1 MAENKRKSKRPSPLS
16 LQPTTTDST
25 DSPDALH
32 PTVDTSSEYVL

>member
-16 LQPTTTDST
+16 LPTTTDST
-25 DSPDALH
+25 DSPDELH